1 MCQYK
6 LPLTG
11 IQIFCKSAILLK
23 ELGQKLMVKHL
34 LKTTIMFA
42 IVVAIIMLI
51 NKNIFT
57 DLKLVTHV
65 INILVYY
72 K

>member
-1 MCQYK
+1 
-6 LPLTG
+6 
-11 IQIFCKSAILLK
+11 
-23 ELGQKLMVKHL
+23 MVKHL
-34 LKTTIMFA
+34 LKTAIMFA

-65 INILVYY
+65 INILVYF
-72 K
+72 